1 MKNALNC
8 RIFQSDMSGSSDH
21 NSLLEDA
28 LNLLRAATELEESS
42 NEDHRIEA
50 ATKVSFDRCLV
61 MLV

>member
-1 MKNALNC
+1 
-8 RIFQSDMSGSSDH
+8 MSGSSDH